1 MVHNSDFTTGTVVV
15 VVSVSFV
22 NLAAGAWTHW
32 TAPPLN
38 ITCPVL
44 PLIAAQLRNLAA
56 ASTYAANIHIVR
68 QLLTM

>member
-56 ASTYAANIHIVR
+56 ARTYAANIHIVR
-68 QLLTM
+68 QLLSM

>member
-32 TAPPLN
+32 TAHPPN

-56 ASTYAANIHIVR
+56 ARTYAANIHIVR

>member
-1 MVHNSDFTTGTVVV
+1 M

-32 TAPPLN
+32 TTPPLN

-56 ASTYAANIHIVR
+56 ARTYAANIHIVR

>member
-1 MVHNSDFTTGTVVV
+1 M

-32 TAPPLN
+32 TAPTPLN
-38 ITCPVL
+38 ITCPEL

-56 ASTYAANIHIVR
+56 ARTYAANIHIVR